1 MNETQFN
8 AQAEL
13 TESELVEQQEN
24 KELFATHMPDSED
37 ALENIFRLLW
47 AGTKV
52 EFTDYKHTILK
63 RQIMRRMALHRLE
76 RLEDYIIYLQ
86 GNSTEV
92 EALFHDLLI
101 HVTSFFR
108 DPEVFEALKNYVF
121 PNLIEKK
128 ALGEPIRIWV
138 AGCSTGEE
146 VYSIAICLLEFLGT
160 QQMPTIQ
167 IFGTDI
173 SEPAIEK
180 ARLGIYIP
188 SLVTDISPERLQRF
202 FVKVEGGYQVSKAVR
217 QMCVFAKQNLIADP
231 SFSHLDLIS
240 CRNVLIY
247 FKPLLQKK
255 VIRLFNYS
263 LKLTG
268 FLLLGTS
275 ESIIDCSDLFRLV
288 DKKQRIYSPHLRGS
302 QFKTDFTDNY
312 FEQRING
319 DNRNKVAGQRLD
331 LLSRQAD
338 RIVCNKYSPAGVIIN
353 NDLEIIQFR
362 GETSLYLT
370 SPPGKASLNLLNM
383 AEASL
388 LLDLR
393 AAILEAK
400 RLDIAVIKEGIQVT
414 NKEQFNEVN
423 LQVIP
428 FKIFSDEERYF
439 LVLFEKVPKIIAS
452 PDDKV
457 KVKPRRKQ
465 TLAEQELIELKQ
477 ELAATKHELSATEGY
492 LQSLIYDQKA
502 VNQELR
508 TMNEEILS
516 SIEELQSTN
525 EELQTAKEEIKATNE
540 EVITINQ
547 ELNSQ
552 ILESNQINSD
562 LQNLLSSVNIPIIML
577 GNNLSIRRF
586 TPMAEK
592 IFKLTRTDVGR
603 PLNHIKSNINV
614 PNLEQLILEV
624 IDTLEIKQQEIQD
637 KQGHWYDLW
646 IRPYK
651 TLENRIDGAVIV
663 LLDIDARKRNAEQL
677 KECRDYVEAIVDTG
691 ASQFGK
697 NAHRLEAW
705 G

>member
-24 KELFATHMPDSED
+24 KELFATHMADTED

-121 PNLIEKK
+121 PNIIEKK

-217 QMCVFAKQNLIADP
+217 QMCIFAKQNLISDAA
-231 SFSHLDLIS
+231 FSHLDLIS

-247 FKPLLQKK
+247 FKPLLQNKL
-255 VIRLFNYS
+255 IRLFNYS
-263 LKLTG
+263 LKPTG
-268 FLLLGTS
+268 FLLLGSS
-275 ESIIDCSDLFRLV
+275 ESITDCSDLFRLV
-288 DKKQRIYSPHLRGS
+288 DKKQRIYSPNLRAS
-302 QFKTDFTDNY
+302 QFKTNFVGNY
-312 FEQRING
+312 FEPRINC
-319 DNRNKVAGQRLD
+319 DSRNKLAGQRLD
-331 LLSRQAD
+331 LLSQQAD

-362 GETSLYLT
+362 GETSPYLT

-400 RLDIAVIKEGIQVT
+400 GLDIAVRKEGIRVT

-423 LQVIP
+423 LEVIP

-457 KVKPRRKQ
+457 KPRRRKQ
-465 TLAEQELIELKQ
+465 ALAEQEVIELKQ
-477 ELAATKHELSATEGY
+477 ELAATKQELSATEGY

-547 ELNSQ
+547 ELNNQ

-577 GNNLSIRRF
+577 GNDLSIRRF

-592 IFKLTRTDVGR
+592 IFKLILADVGR
-603 PLNHIKSNINV
+603 PLNDIKSNINI

-651 TLENRIDGAVIV
+651 TVENRIDGAVIV
-663 LLDIDARKRNAEQL
+663 LLDIDARKRNAEQF
-677 KECRDYVEAIVDTG
+677 KECRDYVEVILT
-691 ASQFGK
+691 Q
-697 NAHRLEAW
+697 
-705 G
+705 

>member
-24 KELFATHMPDSED
+24 KELFATHMADSED

-47 AGTKV
+47 AGTKI

-76 RLEDYIIYLQ
+76 RLEDYVIYLQ

-121 PNLIEKK
+121 PNIIEKK

-202 FVKVEGGYQVSKAVR
+202 FVKVEAGYQVSKAVR

-231 SFSHLDLIS
+231 AFSHLDLIS

-247 FKPLLQKK
+247 FKPILQNKI
-255 VIRLFNYS
+255 IRVFNYS
-263 LKLTG
+263 LKPTG

-275 ESIIDCSDLFRLV
+275 ESITECLDLFRLV
-288 DKKQRIYSPHLRGS
+288 DKKQRIYSPNLRAS
-302 QFKTDFTDNY
+302 QFKADFTDNY
-312 FEQRING
+312 FEARING
-319 DNRNKVAGQRLD
+319 DNRNKVAGLNLD

-338 RIVCNKYSPAGVIIN
+338 RIICNKYAPPGVIIN

-362 GETSLYLT
+362 GETSPYLT

-393 AAILEAK
+393 ATILEAK
-400 RLDIAVIKEGIQVT
+400 RLDIAVREEGIQVT
-414 NKEQFNEVN
+414 NKEQFYEVN
-423 LQVIP
+423 LEVIP
-428 FKIFSDEERYF
+428 LNIFSNKERYF

-452 PDDKV
+452 PDDNV
-457 KVKPRRKQ
+457 KVKPRRRKQ
-465 TLAEQELIELKQ
+465 TLAEQELIQLKE
-477 ELAATKHELSATEGY
+477 ELAAAKQELSATEGY

-562 LQNLLSSVNIPIIML
+562 LQNLLSSVNIPILML
-577 GNNLSIRRF
+577 GNDLRIRRF

-592 IFKLTRTDVGR
+592 IFKLIRTDVGR

-624 IDTLEIKQQEIQD
+624 IDTLEIIQQEIQD

-651 TLENRIDGAVIV
+651 TLENRIDGVVIV

-677 KECRDYVEAIVDTG
+677 KECRDYVEAIFT
-691 ASQFGK
+691 Q
-697 NAHRLEAW
+697 
-705 G
+705 

>member
-24 KELFATHMPDSED
+24 KELFAIHMPDSEE

-47 AGTKV
+47 AGTKI

-121 PNLIEKK
+121 PNIIEKK

-217 QMCVFAKQNLIADP
+217 QMCIFAKQNLISDP
-231 SFSHLDLIS
+231 AFSHLDLIS

-247 FKPLLQKK
+247 FKPLLQNK

-263 LKLTG
+263 LKPTG
-268 FLLLGTS
+268 FLLLGSS
-275 ESIIDCSDLFRLV
+275 ESITDCSDLFRLV
-288 DKKQRIYSPHLRGS
+288 GKKQRIYSPNLRAS
-302 QFKTDFTDNY
+302 QFKTDFVGNY
-312 FEQRING
+312 FEPRMNC
-319 DNRNKVAGQRLD
+319 DSRNKLAGQRLD
-331 LLSRQAD
+331 LLSQQAD

-362 GETSLYLT
+362 GETSPYLT

-400 RLDIAVIKEGIQVT
+400 RLDIAVRKEGIGVT
-414 NKEQFNEVN
+414 NKDQFNEVN
-423 LQVIP
+423 LEVIP

-457 KVKPRRKQ
+457 KPRTTKQ

-477 ELAATKHELSATEGY
+477 ELAATKQELSATEGY

-577 GNNLSIRRF
+577 GNDLSIRRF

-592 IFKLTRTDVGR
+592 IFKLILADVGR

-651 TLENRIDGAVIV
+651 TVENRIDGAVIV
-663 LLDIDARKRNAEQL
+663 LLDIDARKRNADQL
-677 KECRDYVEAIVDTG
+677 KECRDYVEVILT
-691 ASQFGK
+691 Q
-697 NAHRLEAW
+697 
-705 G
+705 

>member
-1 MNETQFN
+1 MNKSEFN

-24 KELFATHMPDSED
+24 KELFAIHMPDSEE

-47 AGTKV
+47 AGTKI

-121 PNLIEKK
+121 PNIIEKK

-217 QMCVFAKQNLIADP
+217 QMCIFAKQNLISDP
-231 SFSHLDLIS
+231 AFSHLDLIS

-247 FKPLLQKK
+247 FKPLLQNK

-263 LKLTG
+263 LKPTG
-268 FLLLGTS
+268 FLLLGSS
-275 ESIIDCSDLFRLV
+275 ESITDCSDLFRLV
-288 DKKQRIYSPHLRGS
+288 GKKQRIYSPNLRAS
-302 QFKTDFTDNY
+302 QFKTDFVGNY
-312 FEQRING
+312 FEPRMNC
-319 DNRNKVAGQRLD
+319 DSRNKLAGQRLD
-331 LLSRQAD
+331 LLSQQAD

-362 GETSLYLT
+362 GETSPYLT

-400 RLDIAVIKEGIQVT
+400 RLDIAVRKEGIGVT
-414 NKEQFNEVN
+414 NKDQFNEVN
-423 LQVIP
+423 LEVIP

-457 KVKPRRKQ
+457 KPRRKQ
-465 TLAEQELIELKQ
+465 ALAEQELIELKQ
-477 ELAATKHELSATEGY
+477 ELAATKQELSATEGY

-577 GNNLSIRRF
+577 GNDLSIRRF

-592 IFKLTRTDVGR
+592 IFKLILADVGR

-651 TLENRIDGAVIV
+651 TVENRIDGAVIV
-663 LLDIDARKRNAEQL
+663 LLDIDARKRNADQL
-677 KECRDYVEAIVDTG
+677 KECRDYVEVILT
-691 ASQFGK
+691 Q
-697 NAHRLEAW
+697 
-705 G
+705 

>member
-1 MNETQFN
+1 MNKSEFN

-24 KELFATHMPDSED
+24 KELFAIHMPDSEE

-47 AGTKV
+47 AGTKI

-76 RLEDYIIYLQ
+76 RLEDYVIYLQ

-121 PNLIEKK
+121 PNIIEKK

-138 AGCSTGEE
+138 PGCSTGEE

-188 SLVTDISPERLQRF
+188 SLVTDVSPERLQRF
-202 FVKVEGGYQVSKAVR
+202 FVKVEGGYQVSNAVR
-217 QMCVFAKQNLIADP
+217 QMCVFGKQNLIADP
-231 SFSHLDLIS
+231 SFSHLNLIS

-247 FKPLLQKK
+247 FKPFLQNK
-255 VIRLFNYS
+255 VIRVFNYS
-263 LKLTG
+263 LKPTG

-275 ESIIDCSDLFRLV
+275 ESITDSSNLFRLV
-288 DKKQRIYSPHLRGS
+288 DEKQRIYSPNWRGS

-312 FEQRING
+312 FEPRING
-319 DNRNKVAGQRLD
+319 DNRNKVAGLNLD
-331 LLSRQAD
+331 LLFRQAD
-338 RIVCNKYSPAGVIIN
+338 RIICNKYSPAGVIIN

-370 SPPGKASLNLLNM
+370 CPRGKASLNLLNM

-388 LLDLR
+388 LLDLH

-400 RLDIAVIKEGIQVT
+400 RLDIAVKKEGIQVT
-414 NKEQFNEVN
+414 NKEQIHFIN

-428 FKIFSDEERYF
+428 FKVFSDEEGYF
-439 LVLFEKVPKIIAS
+439 LVLFEKVPQIIAS

-457 KVKPRRKQ
+457 KVKPRRRKQ
-465 TLAEQELIELKQ
+465 TLAEQKLIQLKQ
-477 ELAATKHELSATEGY
+477 ELAATKDKLSATEDY
-492 LQSLIYDQKA
+492 LQSLIDDQKA

-508 TMNEEILS
+508 AMNEEILS

-525 EELQTAKEEIKATNE
+525 QELQTAKEEIKATNE
-540 EVITINQ
+540 EIIMINQ
-547 ELNSQ
+547 EFNSQ
-552 ILESNQINSD
+552 IIESNQINSD
-562 LQNLLSSVNIPIIML
+562 LQNLLSSVNIAIIML
-577 GNNLSIRRF
+577 GNDLRIRRF

-592 IFKLTRTDVGR
+592 IFKLIRTDVGR
-603 PLNHIKSNINV
+603 SLNYIKSNINV

-624 IDTLEIKQQEIQD
+624 IDTLEIKQQEVQD
-637 KQGHWYDLW
+637 KQGYWYDLW

-651 TLENRIDGAVIV
+651 NVENRIDGAVIV
-663 LLDIDARKRNAEQL
+663 LLDIDARKRNAKQF
-677 KECRDYVEAIVDTG
+677 KECGDYVEAIFTQYG
-691 ASQFGK
+691 
-697 NAHRLEAW
+697 NL
-705 G
+705 

>member
-24 KELFATHMPDSED
+24 KELFATHMADSED

-121 PNLIEKK
+121 PNIIEKK

-217 QMCVFAKQNLIADP
+217 QMCIFAKQNLISDP
-231 SFSHLDLIS
+231 AFSHLDLIS

-247 FKPLLQKK
+247 FKPLLQNKL
-255 VIRLFNYS
+255 IRLFNYS
-263 LKLTG
+263 LKPTG
-268 FLLLGTS
+268 FLLLGSS
-275 ESIIDCSDLFRLV
+275 ESITDCSDLFRLV
-288 DKKQRIYSPHLRGS
+288 GKKQRIYSPNLRAS
-302 QFKTDFTDNY
+302 QFKTDFVGNY
-312 FEQRING
+312 FEPRINC
-319 DNRNKVAGQRLD
+319 DSRNKLAGQRLD
-331 LLSRQAD
+331 LLSQQAD

-362 GETSLYLT
+362 GETSPYLT

-400 RLDIAVIKEGIQVT
+400 GLDIAVRKEGIRVT

-423 LQVIP
+423 LEVIP

-457 KVKPRRKQ
+457 KPRRRKQ
-465 TLAEQELIELKQ
+465 ALAEQEVIELKQ
-477 ELAATKHELSATEGY
+477 ELAATKQELSATEGY

-547 ELNSQ
+547 ELNNQ

-577 GNNLSIRRF
+577 GNDLSIRRF

-592 IFKLTRTDVGR
+592 IFKLILADVGR
-603 PLNHIKSNINV
+603 PLNDIKSNINI

-651 TLENRIDGAVIV
+651 TVENRIDGAVIV
-663 LLDIDARKRNAEQL
+663 LLDIDARKRNAEQF
-677 KECRDYVEAIVDTG
+677 KECRDYVEVILT
-691 ASQFGK
+691 Q
-697 NAHRLEAW
+697 
-705 G
+705 